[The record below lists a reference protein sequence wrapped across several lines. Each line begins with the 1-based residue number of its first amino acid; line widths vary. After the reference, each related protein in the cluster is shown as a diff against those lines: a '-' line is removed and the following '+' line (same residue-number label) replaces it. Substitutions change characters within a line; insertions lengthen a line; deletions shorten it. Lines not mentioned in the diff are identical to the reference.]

1 MTKAYDTIVVGGGF
15 SGLTAARE
23 LSMLGHQ
30 VLVLEARDRL
40 GGRTWTDR
48 RFGMNLEMGGTF
60 VHWYQPHVW
69 TEITRYGLEVIPVPK
84 ADKAYWITDGTLR
97 SGTVGQFH
105 TILKKSAESLMRYSK
120 EKISFP
126 YKPCESKSLKKL
138 DGKSVANYIDNLD
151 LSNEERDAL
160 WALLATD
167 ASSYLEEVSLM
178 QMFRWVGFANGN
190 TDAFFDT
197 VSGY

>member
-1 MTKAYDTIVVGGGF
+1 
-15 SGLTAARE
+15 
-23 LSMLGHQ
+23 SMLGHQ

-84 ADKAYWITDGTLR
+84 ADKAYWIIDGALQ
-97 SGTVGQFH
+97 SGIVKQFN
-105 TILKKSAESLMRYSK
+105 TILNKSDKSVMRYSK
-120 EKISFP
+120 EKIAFP
-126 YKPCESKSLKKL
+126 YKTFESKSLKKL
-138 DGKSVANYIDNLD
+138 DGKLVADYIAILD

-160 WALLATD
+160 WALLA
-167 ASSYLEEVSLM
+167 
-178 QMFRWVGFANGN
+178 
-190 TDAFFDT
+190 
-197 VSGY
+197 